1 LCVRR
6 QLNGYG
12 YKLKKELERT
22 WWMLGL
28 NAFFFIAGIFG
39 GALSASSLSEGIQSQ
54 SAQAVDQTVTVLRQF
69 VPAGR
74 QVMTASMGRHLLGFA
89 LIWLSGAFVFLYPLS
104 AAVLSATGFLSGF
117 TVAYLVQVYGAKGFL
132 YSAVGILPQAL
143 FLVPFYLIIATRAL
157 DHSIVRLRDMRY
169 RVPSPQQWESWWRY
183 SLRMVLMLIWML
195 IGCLLHAGISPWLI
209 QIFS

>member
-1 LCVRR
+1 MRR
-6 QLNGYG
+6 HLDGYG
-12 YKLKKELERT
+12 YTLKKELERT

-28 NAFFFIAGIFG
+28 SAFFFIAGIFG
-39 GALSASSLSEGIQSQ
+39 GALSASSLSEGVQSQ

-69 VPAGR
+69 VPAGK
-74 QVMTASMGRHLLGFA
+74 QVMTASMGRHLLGFG
-89 LIWLSGAFVFLYPLS
+89 LIWVSGAFVFLYPLS

-132 YSAVGILPQAL
+132 YSAVGILPQSL

-169 RVPSPQQWESWWRY
+169 RAPSRQQWDAWWKY
-183 SLRMVLMLIWML
+183 SLRMVLMLVWML
-195 IGCLLHAGISPWLI
+195 IGCLLHAGLSPWLVR
-209 QIFS
+209 IFS

>member
-1 LCVRR
+1 MGRR
-6 QLNGYG
+6 LDGYG

-39 GALSASSLSEGIQSQ
+39 GALSASSLSGGRQSQ

-89 LIWLSGAFVFLYPLS
+89 LIWISGALVFLYPLS
-104 AAVLSATGFLSGF
+104 AAVLSATGFLTGF

-169 RVPSPQQWESWWRY
+169 RVPAPQQWESWWKY
-183 SLRMVLMLIWML
+183 SLRMILMLIWML
-195 IGCLLHAGISPWLI
+195 AGCLLHAALSPWLVR
-209 QIFS
+209 IFS